1 MTAGSTEFTI
11 SRYYEIKTNFV
22 FNIFNIDLFFIYKI
36 IV

>member
-11 SRYYEIKTNFV
+11 SKYYEIKTNFV
-22 FNIFNIDLFFIYKI
+22 FNIDLFFIYKI

>member
-22 FNIFNIDLFFIYKI
+22 FNIGLFFIYKI

>member
-11 SRYYEIKTNFV
+11 SKYYEIKTNFV
-22 FNIFNIDLFFIYKI
+22 FNIGLFFIYKI

>member
-11 SRYYEIKTNFV
+11 SKYYEIKTNFV
-22 FNIFNIDLFFIYKI
+22 FNISLFFIYKI